1 MTDVSQR
8 ALICG
13 VTGQDGAL
21 LAQYLLTLGYE
32 VHGTSRREGASQNLQ
47 QLGIAERVRLHRLDP
62 ADATQVS
69 ELLAAV
75 RPFEIY
81 DLSGQSSA
89 GLSFEKPRETF
100 VSHVSSTLAI
110 LEAVRTSKL
119 DCRSFHASSG
129 EVFGETAVSPADE
142 GTALAPCTPYGAAKA
157 AATLLVKSYRDAF
170 GLFACSAFLFNHES
184 LLRPERFVT
193 QRIAQGAAAIK
204 TGRAAELKLGNL
216 KVVRD
221 WGWAPDYVECMR
233 KMLQQDRPRD
243 YVVATGVGASLE
255 EFVERVFRRFDLD
268 WKEYVVR
275 DESLVRRVDI
285 PVSVGNPRAA
295 EQHLGWRAQARMPEV
310 ADRLADAAFA
320 RMAQM

>member
-1 MTDVSQR
+1 MKGVSQR

-21 LAQYLLTLGYE
+21 LAQHLLALGYE
-32 VHGTSRREGASQNLQ
+32 VHGTSRREGIASNLQ
-47 QLGIAERVRLHRLDP
+47 QLGIAERMRLHRLDP
-62 ADATQVS
+62 TDAGQVTD
-69 ELLAAV
+69 LLAAV

-89 GLSFEKPRETF
+89 GLSFEQPRETF
-100 VSHVSSTLAI
+100 VSHVNSTLAI
-110 LEAVRTSKL
+110 LEAVRASSL

-129 EVFGETAVSPADE
+129 EIFGDTSLSPADE
-142 GTALAPCTPYGAAKA
+142 NTALAPYTPYGAAKA
-157 AATLLVKSYRDAF
+157 AATLLVKSYRDSF

-193 QRIAQGAAAIK
+193 QRIARGAAAIK
-204 TGRAAELKLGNL
+204 TKRATQLKLGNL

-233 KMLQQDRPRD
+233 TMLQQDSPRD
-243 YVVATGVGASLE
+243 FVVATGVGASLE
-255 EFVERVFRRFDLD
+255 SFVERVFNRFDLD
-268 WKEYVVR
+268 WKDHVLR
-275 DESLVRRVDI
+275 DETLVRRVDI
-285 PVSVGNPRAA
+285 PVSVGDPRAA
-295 EQHLGWRAQARMPEV
+295 EQHLGWRAKARMPEV

-320 RMAQM
+320 RLSLK